1 MTVFFNFIKQADNFC
16 LRNIRPFLVVFYKK
30 RRVISLKLMYKIM
43 SHINYDQKTF
53 KLNNILLEVSPL
65 ALKTKNSLSPL
76 SINTVLKTTETN
88 LHL

>member
-1 MTVFFNFIKQADNFC
+1 MW
-16 LRNIRPFLVVFYKK
+16 
-30 RRVISLKLMYKIM
+30 
-43 SHINYDQKTF
+43 HINYDQKTF